1 VLLLVLLLFL
11 LCFLVVDWGGRSDS
25 GKGGEMEYCAEAGL
39 RRVWGGEDV
48 GIGMP
53 LVGEVVR
60 GTAVGGLCE
69 EEVVRRKLLVV
80 GVIGAEVVEVEEGEV
95 EEGVSR

>member
-1 VLLLVLLLFL
+1 
-11 LCFLVVDWGGRSDS
+11 
-25 GKGGEMEYCAEAGL
+25 
-39 RRVWGGEDV
+39 V